1 MLIST
6 SRKPSQKT
14 RKFCK
19 NFAHATDSTSVNR
32 GKMNMRELL
41 LRALDEDEIN
51 LAIVNE
57 IKGNPSRITFYS
69 NKGEV
74 LITVLI
80 SVTTTN
86 ERLNISPSKLKI
98 VSEVQKLNCLS
109 DILGFELVDKA
120 EENYINIT
128 DGYDDLIAKIN
139 FINKF
144 GDKTDFQI
152 NIKKILDYVVLGL
165 CFLCLLSLL
174 FPIIRF
180 WRTLNDS
187 IYAEYFVSGYAF
199 IFGGEIKDV
208 AKENS
213 TNILEV
219 KLNVRYLLAY
229 IFTILSYIIYGY
241 IIMS

>member
-19 NFAHATDSTSVNR
+19 NLAHSTDSTSVNR

-41 LRALDEDEIN
+41 LRALDEDEVN

-69 NKGEV
+69 NKGDV
-74 LITVLI
+74 LLSILI

-86 ERLNISPSKLKI
+86 ERLNISPSQLKI

-109 DILGFELVDKA
+109 DVLGFELVDKA
-120 EENYINIT
+120 DENYIHIT
-128 DGYDDLIAKIN
+128 GGYEDLIAKIN

-144 GDKTDFQI
+144 GDKLDFQI
-152 NIKKILDYVVLGL
+152 NVKKILD
-165 CFLCLLSLL
+165 
-174 FPIIRF
+174 
-180 WRTLNDS
+180 
-187 IYAEYFVSGYAF
+187 
-199 IFGGEIKDV
+199 KDD
-208 AKENS
+208 
-213 TNILEV
+213 
-219 KLNVRYLLAY
+219 
-229 IFTILSYIIYGY
+229 
-241 IIMS
+241 

>member
-19 NFAHATDSTSVNR
+19 NLAHATDSTSVNR

-120 EENYINIT
+120 EENYINIIN
-128 DGYDDLIAKIN
+128 GYDDLVAKIN

-152 NIKKILDYVVLGL
+152 NIKKILDN
-165 CFLCLLSLL
+165 
-174 FPIIRF
+174 
-180 WRTLNDS
+180 NDR
-187 IYAEYFVSGYAF
+187 E
-199 IFGGEIKDV
+199 
-208 AKENS
+208 
-213 TNILEV
+213 
-219 KLNVRYLLAY
+219 
-229 IFTILSYIIYGY
+229 
-241 IIMS
+241 

>member
-41 LRALDEDEIN
+41 LKALAEDEIN

-69 NKGEV
+69 NKGDE
-74 LITVLI
+74 LLTVLI

-98 VSEVQKLNCLS
+98 VSDVESLNVLS
-109 DILGFELVDKA
+109 DIIGFELVDRA
-120 EENYINIT
+120 EENYIHIAS
-128 DGYDDLIAKIN
+128 GYDDLIAKIN

-144 GDKTDFQI
+144 GDKLDFQI
-152 NIKKILDYVVLGL
+152 NIKKILDK
-165 CFLCLLSLL
+165 
-174 FPIIRF
+174 
-180 WRTLNDS
+180 ND
-187 IYAEYFVSGYAF
+187 
-199 IFGGEIKDV
+199 
-208 AKENS
+208 
-213 TNILEV
+213 
-219 KLNVRYLLAY
+219 
-229 IFTILSYIIYGY
+229 
-241 IIMS
+241 

>member
-41 LRALDEDEIN
+41 LKALDEDEVN

-69 NKGEV
+69 NKGEEL
-74 LITVLI
+74 LIVLI
-80 SVTTTN
+80 SASISN
-86 ERLNISPSKLKI
+86 ERLNIAPSKLKV
-98 VSEVQKLNCLS
+98 VSDVQELNSLS
-109 DILGFELVDKA
+109 DILGFELVDSA
-120 EENYINIT
+120 EDNYIHISE
-128 DGYDDLIAKIN
+128 DDDLIARIN

-152 NIKKILDYVVLGL
+152 NVKKILDN
-165 CFLCLLSLL
+165 
-174 FPIIRF
+174 
-180 WRTLNDS
+180 ND
-187 IYAEYFVSGYAF
+187 
-199 IFGGEIKDV
+199 
-208 AKENS
+208 
-213 TNILEV
+213 
-219 KLNVRYLLAY
+219 
-229 IFTILSYIIYGY
+229 
-241 IIMS
+241 